1 MRDEFRNRMA
11 NRIMLNTITTPEVL
25 QSELERMLRQ
35 AAAMM
40 EGSEA
45 DAELAMRLL
54 NQLAIAV
61 EAAHTKRRASDAPSQ
76 KPTGGQYCNARR

>member
-1 MRDEFRNRMA
+1 
-11 NRIMLNTITTPEVL
+11 MLNTVNSAPENL
-25 QSELERMLRQ
+25 HNELERMLRQ

-61 EAAHTKRRASDAPSQ
+61 EAAHTKRRASDAPTQ
-76 KPTGGQYCNARR
+76 KPSGGQYCNARR

>member
-1 MRDEFRNRMA
+1 MP
-11 NRIMLNTITTPEVL
+11 TSSPEIL
-25 QSELERMLRQ
+25 HNELERMLRQ

-61 EAAHTKRRASDAPSQ
+61 EAAHTKRRATDAPSKIAQ
-76 KPTGGQYCNARR
+76 DGEYCSARR

>member
-1 MRDEFRNRMA
+1 
-11 NRIMLNTITTPEVL
+11 MLTSTPEIL
-25 QSELERMLRQ
+25 HNELERMLRQ
-35 AAAMM
+35 AAEMM

-61 EAAHTKRRASDAPSQ
+61 EAAHTKRRVMDAPSQ
-76 KPTGGQYCNARR
+76 KPLGGQYCSARR